1 MSKPPLT
8 TDDPA
13 RVAYWKSLLRIET
26 PVCVTLAKR
35 SMPVDRLV
43 NLAPGVILQFEKSCE
58 SPLTLEIDDRPVA
71 DCEVIK
77 SGDRFGVKLSRII
90 DKPEEWIPLIKSS

>member
-1 MSKPPLT
+1 MSGKALT
-8 TDDPA
+8 TDEPA
-13 RVAYWKSLLRIET
+13 RVAYWKSLLKIQS

-43 NLAPGVILQFEKSCE
+43 NLAPGVILQFDKSCE
-58 SPLTLEIDDRPVA
+58 SPLTLEVDDQPIA

-77 SGDRFGVKLSRII
+77 SGDRFGVKISRVIE
-90 DKPEEWIPLIKSS
+90 KPEEWVPLIKK